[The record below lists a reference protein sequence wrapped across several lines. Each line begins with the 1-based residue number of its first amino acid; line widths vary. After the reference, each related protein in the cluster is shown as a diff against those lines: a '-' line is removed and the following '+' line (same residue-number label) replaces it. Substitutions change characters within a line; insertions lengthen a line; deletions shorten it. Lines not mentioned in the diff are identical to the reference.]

1 MEEEIKNSIKNALLK
16 GVSRGEVV
24 EILKNAGWAEEKI
37 NNVLLEV
44 ENEIGMREQ
53 EGKIAGEEIRKEE
66 VSFESSAS
74 AEGQFYPSQEP
85 SPSQS
90 AFQQYPSTQ
99 SPSVPPSQ
107 VVPSSPSTGPSAFSY
122 QVPTKPL
129 FDSQGR
135 RICSYCGMPLKEKN
149 IYCPNCGKL
158 VVDEVDLESRKSDR
172 KGFAIASFIF
182 GILGFIPVFAILG
195 IIFGILG
202 RKSSK
207 KGLAIAGII
216 LSFSFFIFISVVL
229 LISFGKAANMAKIVR
244 GMEEIKNIAHNKDSY
259 LEIKDDQRVKEISRE
274 IKNYGGK
281 DFVINIS
288 PDGRNFCAEV
298 KLSGYILQPKISNL
312 KERWYCVDNKG
323 AKGENFDNDPSCSST
338 YFSCK

>member
-24 EILKNAGWAEEKI
+24 EILKNAGWTEEKI
-37 NNVLLEV
+37 NNVLLGV
-44 ENEIGMREQ
+44 ENEIGAREQ

-90 AFQQYPSTQ
+90 AFRQYPSTQ

-107 VVPSSPSTGPSAFSY
+107 VVPSSPPTGPSAFSY
-122 QVPTKPL
+122 QAPTKPL

-158 VVDEVDLESRKSDR
+158 VVDETDLESRKGGR

-182 GILGFIPVFAILG
+182 GILNFIIFFVVLGEFLGFIQLSNSVFLFFLRTILIFAILG
-195 IIFGILG
+195 IIFGFIG
-202 RKSSK
+202 NKSLK
-207 KGLAIAGII
+207 RRLAIIGII
-216 LSFSFFIFISVVL
+216 LSFLFLALVIFWEVSARTNNLQIK
-229 LISFGKAANMAKIVR
+229 FKFKQTGKKI
-244 GMEEIKNIAHNKDSY
+244 
-259 LEIKDDQRVKEISRE
+259 
-274 IKNYGGK
+274 
-281 DFVINIS
+281 
-288 PDGRNFCAEV
+288 
-298 KLSGYILQPKISNL
+298 QP
-312 KERWYCVDNKG
+312 VDNLNKIG
-323 AKGENFDNDPSCSST
+323 AIARRRGGVHI
-338 YFSCK
+338 